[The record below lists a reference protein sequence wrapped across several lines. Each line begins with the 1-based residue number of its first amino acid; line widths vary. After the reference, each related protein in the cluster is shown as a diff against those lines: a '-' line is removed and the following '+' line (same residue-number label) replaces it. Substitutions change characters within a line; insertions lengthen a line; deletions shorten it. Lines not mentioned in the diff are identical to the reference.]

1 MFSSPNPPCSLR
13 GKKGSK
19 RSLGLCWVLP
29 VLVLMFIT
37 WGCGKKGTE
46 PEPKPV
52 AIFSADRT
60 SGDAPL
66 TVRFGN
72 SSSGK
77 ITSCSWSFG
86 DGHTSSDWSPTHKY
100 TSAGTYTVS
109 LTVSS
114 PGGSDSKGKCNYIT
128 VRRSVKF
135 LKAWTEPHN
144 ANQYIDLLADVRII
158 GYGGYTFAA
167 GGYWFRKSA
176 DNYYYV
182 KARCNTNVPNNYLSH
197 QWQVTANND
206 PIEKR
211 IGFSTPYSCFKDRTG
226 SYYGVIKIYK
236 TSIIPLDP
244 NSCTYART
252 QYVKI
257 TWNSGSPNA
266 HDDHPPLTVRILS
279 DSETEELERA
289 IAGAG
294 GIRPDPDAADSSIDA
309 TSFCPEQLGTQ
320 E

>member
-1 MFSSPNPPCSLR
+1 MLSSLNCVFNLKSE
-13 GKKGSK
+13 KGFKWSCC
-19 RSLGLCWVLP
+19 LCWVVIVFL
-29 VLVLMFIT
+29 LIFT
-37 WGCGKKGTE
+37 AWGCGKKGTE

-52 AIFSADRT
+52 ASFSADRT

-86 DGHTSSDWSPTHKY
+86 DGQTSSDWSPTHKY

-109 LTVSS
+109 LTVSGL
-114 PGGSDSKGKCNYIT
+114 GGSDSKSKCNYIT
-128 VRRSVKF
+128 SSPSVKF
-135 LKAWTEPHN
+135 LRVWAN
-144 ANQYIDLLADVRII
+144 VYNGNQYIDLLADVRII
-158 GYGGYTFAA
+158 GYGGYTFAV

-182 KARCNTNVPNNYLSH
+182 KAKCDTAVPSNYLGH

-211 IGFSTPYSCFKDRTG
+211 IGFSMPYSCFKDRTG
-226 SYYGVIKIYK
+226 SYYGSIKLYK
-236 TSIIPLDP
+236 ASSIPLDP
-244 NSCTYART
+244 NSCTHART

-257 TWNSGSPNA
+257 TWTSGSPNA

-294 GIRPDPDAADSSIDA
+294 GIKPDPDAAGSSVDA
-309 TSFCPEQLGTQ
+309 TSSCPEELSAQ